1 MKTFKKATDP
11 NILKHVNALDN
22 GEITTVSLKHIFHHG
37 SSKYPNLFR
46 RLDVTEEN
54 LRTQELASGTSF
66 AYDVMGVNGTG
77 FKYEKDNAVE
87 EFRNISMN
95 ELKSSKLD
103 WRDIGKWLPAIK
115 NWGTLINLAK
125 MTYNAYI
132 EMGQEDWYDLGEEYS
147 TNNTFGWEEDGIRG
161 YVFAS
166 SDNKTLIIS
175 IKGTSMG
182 FGAGPTV
189 PRDKENDNL
198 LFSCCCAKVDRT
210 WTPVCDCYK
219 GGYSC
224 DKTCLQDSVD
234 GESLYYGITLNL
246 VNSIYHEYPNSHIW
260 LTGHS
265 LGGALSSLMGLTY
278 NLPVVAFESPGE
290 RKAASLLHLPH
301 PPAIPWDKMNIYHFG
316 HTADPIYMGSCN
328 GFSSSCYIGGYAME
342 TKCHAGIA
350 CTFDTVSK
358 LKWSVNIKRHRI
370 QEIIDNILK
379 VWWNLF
385 KLFPDCKNDDECED
399 CGLWE
404 YIE

>member
-1 MKTFKKATDP
+1 MKAFKKATDP
-11 NILKHVNALDN
+11 DILKHVNALDN
-22 GEITTVSLKHIFHHG
+22 GETITVSLKHIFHHG
-37 SSKYPNLFR
+37 TSKFPNLFR

-66 AYDVMGVNGTG
+66 TYDVMGVNGTG
-77 FKYEKDNAVE
+77 FEYEKENAVE

-95 ELKSSKLD
+95 ELKSSKLN
-103 WRDIGKWLPAIK
+103 WRDIKKWLPAIRS
-115 NWGTLINLAK
+115 WSTLINLAK

-132 EMGQEDWYDLGEEYS
+132 EMGQSDWYDLGEEYR
-147 TNNTFGWEEDGIRG
+147 TNDTFGWDEDGIRG

-189 PRDKENDNL
+189 PRDKVNDNL

-210 WTPVCDCYK
+210 WTPVC
-219 GGYSC
+219 
-224 DKTCLQDSVD
+224 
-234 GESLYYGITLNL
+234 
-246 VNSIYHEYPNSHIW
+246 
-260 LTGHS
+260 HS

-290 RKAASLLHLPH
+290 RRAAGLLHLPH

-328 GFSSSCYIGGYAME
+328 GYASTCYIGGYAME

-350 CTFDTVSK
+350 CTFDTVEK

-379 VWWNLF
+379 VWWKLF
-385 KLFPDCKNDDECED
+385 ELFPDCRNDDECED
-399 CGLWE
+399 CHLWDYVE
-404 YIE
+404 